1 MSLLALVSSSRFAD
15 HVTPPG
21 HPERV
26 ERADVLEHTAD
37 VWRESGGTVLAPR
50 PATREELARVHDGA
64 YIDAIEGT
72 RGHAV
77 MLDPDT
83 YTSPETAAVAA
94 LAAGAAL
101 TALEWVLG
109 GSTSPSPT
117 QATGPRRAL
126 ALVRPPGHH
135 AEAGKAMGFCFYN
148 NVAVAAAAAL
158 ARGLSRVAIVD
169 YDVHHG
175 NGTQHSFYGDPR
187 VLFVSTHQY
196 PFYPGTG
203 AATER
208 GEGVGT
214 GYTVNVPLE
223 SGSTDGDYD
232 VVFAR
237 VVEPV
242 LDQFEPELLLVSA
255 GFDAHAADPIAHMR
269 MSAAGFA
276 AITRRLRNAAD
287 RHCGGRLVAV
297 TEGGYELGALRQ
309 SLAAAVGVLAGRDD
323 EPKAALSAPTGR
335 GEAGVQAV
343 RAAQGARWRGL

>member
-1 MSLLALVSSSRFAD
+1 
-15 HVTPPG
+15 
-21 HPERV
+21 
-26 ERADVLEHTAD
+26 
-37 VWRESGGTVLAPR
+37 
-50 PATREELARVHDGA
+50 
-64 YIDAIEGT
+64 
-72 RGHAV
+72 
-77 MLDPDT
+77 
-83 YTSPETAAVAA
+83 
-94 LAAGAAL
+94 
-101 TALEWVLG
+101 
-109 GSTSPSPT
+109 
-117 QATGPRRAL
+117 
-126 ALVRPPGHH
+126 
-135 AEAGKAMGFCFYN
+135 MGFCFYN

-208 GEGVGT
+208 GEGDGT

-323 EPKAALSAPTGR
+323 EPKVALSAPTGR